1 MTKQELENF
10 EPHYFISTGEDNIM
24 FTLKYNRI
32 DYTSLDGVPVPYVR
46 SFYCGN
52 LSTDYEKAVAKAKEK
67 AGDYPLILE
76 GAKETNQWGSGGNKK
91 TTPQDNTAWLQEER
105 QRQKELDQIERLKKE
120 AWEKAQPV
128 PVTYSRI
135 KFTGVVLGNK
145 TVETQWGRETK
156 SLFQDDRGFKIYG
169 GYLADKGD
177 KISFEAS
184 VTVSKD
190 DEKFGFFKRATKVLE
205 QGQDERDAKNY
216 MFDFFDY
223 KAKYRGDHLKAVY
236 RNLTID
242 REANCDDWF
251 NQGLVGG
258 FNGYIFLLDLD
269 DKSLDN
275 IAKKI
280 EDKLGLD
287 YLNS

>member
-128 PVTYSRI
+128 PVTYSRM
-135 KFTGVVLGNK
+135 G
-145 TVETQWGRETK
+145 
-156 SLFQDDRGFKIYG
+156 
-169 GYLADKGD
+169 
-177 KISFEAS
+177 
-184 VTVSKD
+184 
-190 DEKFGFFKRATKVLE
+190 
-205 QGQDERDAKNY
+205 
-216 MFDFFDY
+216 M
-223 KAKYRGDHLKAVY
+223 
-236 RNLTID
+236 
-242 REANCDDWF
+242 
-251 NQGLVGG
+251 
-258 FNGYIFLLDLD
+258 
-269 DKSLDN
+269 LDN
-275 IAKKI
+275 
-280 EDKLGLD
+280 
-287 YLNS
+287 S